1 MGKIG
6 HLGADLFK
14 MMSRDFPHFIA
25 ARTAGAA
32 KAKDAA
38 NLFRGKPKLP
48 RPPNEAKGAHVL
60 FAVDAVTSSGA

>member
-1 MGKIG
+1 
-6 HLGADLFK
+6 

-48 RPPNEAKGAHVL
+48 RPPNKAKGAHVL